1 MFAKHQYENYKTQTI
16 STNIKKYYIFTDAE
30 VPLYPTLA
38 KKIVKRDQTM
48 SYTGT
53 GAELVNFVRSLS
65 PFVMVYLTEEY
76 VALMQQDHEDLLNM
90 YLVPTS

>member
-1 MFAKHQYENYKTQTI
+1 
-16 STNIKKYYIFTDAE
+16 
-30 VPLYPTLA
+30 
-38 KKIVKRDQTM
+38 M